1 MVKRSKL
8 FTQQPKTVEK
18 PNIITIR
25 SVTIEPPEISCKVSK
40 TRRQA
45 KNVSQV
51 GASGKKSASPV
62 YSETTKANDIF
73 AYTKNKKNVKIV
85 ISFFKS
91 LYEYLKHENFEF
103 F

>member
-18 PNIITIR
+18 TNITIR
-25 SVTIEPPEISCKVSK
+25 SVTIEPAEISCKVSK
-40 TRRQA
+40 TIMQA

-51 GASGKKSASPV
+51 DGSGKKSASPL
-62 YSETTKANDIF
+62 YSETKKTDDLF
-73 AYTKNKKNVKIV
+73 ADTKNKENVKIV
-85 ISFFKS
+85 ISFFKR